1 MAFLRA
7 FFVISSLF
15 LSLAASAAPLNELFE
30 KLRDSAMDYETVGTI
45 CEQVAKIELYKTY
58 SPEDFEVIT
67 GIEYGDRTR
76 TIGELDVVVFQKSTK
91 EAVLVGE
98 VKCWKDASA
107 AREKAMDQR
116 NRFIRSLKKNID
128 MHDAD
133 QAYNKKQFNHV
144 LKYVAIG
151 PKGYKDAGFEIEM
164 ENTLRELM
172 DLRRMMLDCQQQGQC
187 AAANRA
193 H

>member
-1 MAFLRA
+1 
-7 FFVISSLF
+7 
-15 LSLAASAAPLNELFE
+15 
-30 KLRDSAMDYETVGTI
+30 MDYEIVGVV
-45 CEQVAKIELYKTY
+45 CEQVARIELYKTY
-58 SPEDFEVIT
+58 PQSEYEIIT
-67 GIEYGDRTR
+67 GIEYGDNTR
-76 TIGELDVVVFQKSTK
+76 TIGELDVVIFKKSTQ

-98 VKCWKDASA
+98 VKCWKDATA

-116 NRFIRSLKKNID
+116 NRFIRSLSKNID
-128 MHDAD
+128 LHDVD
-133 QAYNKKQFNHV
+133 QDYSKKQFNHV

-172 DLRRMMLDCQQQGQC
+172 DLRRMMLECQQQGQC
-187 AAANRA
+187 AAADRG